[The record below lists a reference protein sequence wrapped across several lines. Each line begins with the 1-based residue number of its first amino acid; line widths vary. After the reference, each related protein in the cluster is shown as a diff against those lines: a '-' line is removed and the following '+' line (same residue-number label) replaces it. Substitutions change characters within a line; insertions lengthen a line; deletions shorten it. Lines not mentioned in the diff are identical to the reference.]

1 MVQYVEV
8 DVKDEILQQTV
19 PRKILRRSEIFVC
32 RLKRHSG
39 DIQERLNFN
48 RKEDLYSNSSC
59 SFYIGSR
66 VLRFLRWKCAY
77 SVTYIFFNFFLGRKM
92 WGRKSKMNYPVN
104 FVINPPSEQEC
115 QLSVACNPNSISQSF
130 TKGVSSRYDEF
141 ACCIFC
147 LCC

>member
-1 MVQYVEV
+1 MQMVQYVEV

-59 SFYIGSR
+59 SFEGLGFSGS
-66 VLRFLRWKCAY
+66 
-77 SVTYIFFNFFLGRKM
+77 S
-92 WGRKSKMNYPVN
+92 
-104 FVINPPSEQEC
+104 
-115 QLSVACNPNSISQSF
+115 
-130 TKGVSSRYDEF
+130 DENVRT
-141 ACCIFC
+141 
-147 LCC
+147 L